1 MPMRSIARWSGRAAM
16 TDYNFAA
23 QYQQSPIPLEGAMV
37 KPAWLKYY
45 EPHELPDRFH
55 SKLQS

>member
-1 MPMRSIARWSGRAAM
+1 M